1 MRFLSV
7 WFEMKGCQV
16 HKLWRVA
23 AYEYQRHVLR
33 RRFLFALLSVPGLIV
48 VMAAVGLLISQAH
61 QNDKPLGY
69 VDHSGLLASPLP
81 PPKSNSSNK
90 QIPLLPFQ
98 TEAGAQSALQ
108 SKEIQ
113 AYYVL
118 PENYRQTG
126 HADLVFIEAPSPRAE
141 EEFADFLRVNL
152 MSTQPK
158 AVVQRLIKGDNLTVT
173 TPDGRRRMS
182 QNDWFNILTPFVTG
196 LAFIIAIFTTSGYL
210 LQAVVEE
217 KENRTMEILL
227 TSVSSFQ
234 MMGGKITG
242 IIGVGLTQII
252 AWVSVALIGVLI
264 GRNYFEL
271 LRAIHISPGF
281 LGMLVVVMLPSFV
294 LIAALM
300 AAVGATVTEAREGQQ
315 VTGLFTL
322 PVMIP
327 YWFAFQIMSNP
338 NGPLAVAL
346 SYFPL
351 TAPVALTMRAGFT
364 YLPPGQV
371 LLGVGI
377 LILSA
382 VGALWLAGRALRL
395 GMLRYGQR
403 VNLRELLGRSK

>member
-1 MRFLSV
+1 M
-7 WFEMKGCQV
+7 WFGMKGCQV
-16 HKLWRVA
+16 HKLWRIS

-33 RRFLFALLSVPGLIV
+33 RRFLFVLLSVPGLIL
-48 VMAAVGLLISQAH
+48 VMAVVGLLISQAH

-81 PPKSNSSNK
+81 APELSSSNDRL
-90 QIPLLPFQ
+90 PLLPFQ
-98 TEAGAQSALQ
+98 TEAEAQTALQ

-118 PENYRQTG
+118 PQDYGQTG
-126 HADLVFIEAPSPRAE
+126 HADLVFIESPGSDAE

-152 MSTQPK
+152 MSGQPE
-158 AVVQRLIKGDNLTVT
+158 AVVQRLIKGDNLTVS
-173 TPDGRRRMS
+173 TPDGSRQMS
-182 QNDWFNILTPFVTG
+182 QNDWFNIFTPFVTG
-196 LAFIIAIFTTSGYL
+196 LAFIIGIFTTSGYL
-210 LQAVVEE
+210 LQAVAEE
-217 KENRTMEILL
+217 KENRTIEILL
-227 TSVSSFQ
+227 TSVSFFQ
-234 MMGGKITG
+234 MMAGKIIG

-252 AWVSVALIGVLI
+252 VWISVAVVGVLI

-271 LRAIHISPGF
+271 LQAIHISPGF
-281 LGMLVVVMLPSFV
+281 VGLMLAVMLPSFV

-327 YWFAFQIMSNP
+327 YWFSFQIMSNP

-364 YLPPGQV
+364 YLPPGEI
-371 LLGVGI
+371 LLSVGI
-377 LILSA
+377 LSLSA
-382 VGALWLAGRALRL
+382 LGALWLAGRALRL

-403 VNLRELLGRSK
+403 VSLRELLGRSK

>member
-1 MRFLSV
+1 
-7 WFEMKGCQV
+7 MKGSQV
-16 HKLWRVA
+16 HKFWRVA

-48 VMAAVGLLISQAH
+48 VMVAVGLLISQAR
-61 QNDKPLGY
+61 QNDRPLGY

-81 PPKSNSSNK
+81 APILNSSSK

-98 TEAGAQSALQ
+98 TEAEAQNALQ

-118 PENYRQTG
+118 PEDYRQTG
-126 HADLVFIEAPSPRAE
+126 HADLVLIESPSSRAE

-152 MSTQPK
+152 MSGEPK
-158 AVVQRLIKGDNLTVT
+158 AVVQRLIQGDNLTVS
-173 TPDGRRRMS
+173 TPDGSRRMS
-182 QNDWFNILTPFVTG
+182 QNDWFNIFTPFVTG

-234 MMGGKITG
+234 MMGGKIIG
-242 IIGVGLTQII
+242 IIGVGLTQITVWI
-252 AWVSVALIGVLI
+252 CVALVAVLI

-271 LRAIHISPGF
+271 LQAIRISPGF
-281 LGMLVVVMLPSFV
+281 VGMMMLVMLPSFV

-364 YLPPGQV
+364 DLPPGEI
-371 LLGVGI
+371 LLSVGI
-377 LILSA
+377 LVLSA
-382 VGALWLAGRALRL
+382 IGALWLAGRALRL

>member
-1 MRFLSV
+1 M
-7 WFEMKGCQV
+7 
-16 HKLWRVA
+16 HKFWRVS

-33 RRFLFALLSVPGLIV
+33 SRFLFVLLSVPGLIL
-48 VMAAVGLLISQAH
+48 VMAVVGLLISQAH
-61 QNDKPLGY
+61 QSDRPLGY

-81 PPKSNSSNK
+81 APELDSSNRRV
-90 QIPLLPFQ
+90 PLLPFQ
-98 TEAGAQSALQ
+98 TEAEAQTALQ

-118 PENYRQTG
+118 PQDYRQTG
-126 HADLVFIEAPSPRAE
+126 HADLVFIESPSSDAE
-141 EEFADFLRVNL
+141 QEFADFLRVNL
-152 MSTQPK
+152 MSGQPEPV
-158 AVVQRLIKGDNLTVT
+158 AQRLIRGDNLTVS
-173 TPDGRRRMS
+173 TPDGSRSMS
-182 QNDWFNILTPFVTG
+182 QNDWFNIFTPFVTG

-217 KENRTMEILL
+217 KENRTIEILL
-227 TSVSSFQ
+227 TSVSFFQ
-234 MMGGKITG
+234 MMGGKIIG

-252 AWVSVALIGVLI
+252 VWISVAVIGVLI

-271 LRAIHISPGF
+271 LRAVHISPGF
-281 LGMLVVVMLPSFV
+281 IGLMLAVMLPSFV

-327 YWFAFQIMSNP
+327 YWFSFQIMSNP

-351 TAPVALTMRAGFT
+351 TAPVAVTMRAGFT
-364 YLPPGQV
+364 YLAPGEI
-371 LLGVGI
+371 LLSVGI
-377 LILSA
+377 LSLSA
-382 VGALWLAGRALRL
+382 LGALWLAGRALRL
-395 GMLRYGQR
+395 GLLSYGQR
-403 VNLRELLGRSK
+403 VNLRELVGRSK